1 MNSKLRKYLTV
12 LALGLAGGSIYF
24 LPYIKYV
31 FYDAQIAAMGISNT
45 QSGLLM
51 TMYTVGNMI
60 LYIPGGIVADKV
72 KPKKALVISL
82 LGTAALCY
90 IYAFTLNFAIAMV
103 VWLGLSFSTAFVFW
117 SSLMKAVRIIGT
129 EEEQGFMY
137 GLYYACNGLAGALTQ
152 SIALNAYKTAGG
164 NMEGG
169 FFRAV
174 ISGGSVAIVA
184 AVLITILMKENSE
197 ESGQTNGDDD
207 SKFQM
212 KDVFKLVK
220 NPVVW
225 FVSLT
230 IFCGYGYYT
239 STSYFNPYLT
249 EVIGV
254 SPESS
259 GLISIIRNY
268 LLLLL
273 APVGGIIADKLFK
286 STCKWLTTAFVI
298 LAALFGIVMILP
310 EGISPTV
317 ASLYTLIP
325 GAFAMM
331 MYGVI
336 FSTVSEAGIPR
347 KMTGTVIG
355 IASIIGY
362 LPDSI
367 YSVLFGNWMDKH
379 GAQGYNYIFTF
390 LVVTGVIGAVLAIMI
405 YRTGKKAKA
414 ENENG
419 ETAVL

>member
-72 KPKKALVISL
+72 KPKKALVVSL
-82 LGTAALCY
+82 LGTAVLSY
-90 IYAFTLNFAIAMV
+90 IYAFSLNFAISMV
-103 VWLGLSFSTAFVFW
+103 IWLGLSFSTAFVFW

-152 SIALNAYKTAGG
+152 TIALNAYKTAGG
-164 NMEGG
+164 DMEGG
-169 FFRAV
+169 FVRAV
-174 ISGGSVAIVA
+174 IAGGSVAIVA
-184 AVLITILMKENSE
+184 AVLITILMKDNAAATASQA
-197 ESGQTNGDDD
+197 SSDDD

-212 KDVFKLVK
+212 KDVFTLLK

-225 FVSLT
+225 LVSLT
-230 IFCGYGYYT
+230 IFCGYGCYT
-239 STSYFNPYLT
+239 STSYFTPYLT

-259 GLISIIRNY
+259 GLVSIIRNY

-286 STCKWLTTAFVI
+286 STCKWLTTALAV

-310 EGISPTV
+310 ESISPMA

-362 LPDSI
+362 LPDSVYAVI
-367 YSVLFGNWMDKH
+367 FGNWMDKH

-390 LVVTGVIGAVLAIMI
+390 MIVTCLIGAVLSVFI
-405 YRTGKKAKA
+405 YRAGKKAKA
-414 ENENG
+414 EN
-419 ETAVL
+419 